1 MDNKEDSIFS
11 FEGSSTDKSSE
22 FSVSAEAERLQSL
35 DTEALAESKIN
46 NSEPGKVKPMAEKLN
61 RIMGNKLL
69 LAGGGFLVLVLSG
82 FVYVNFI
89 YTPPSYNQVAQQTPP
104 QPQPMYGAEQNG
116 AGDQPSNS
124 TESSVP
130 GFSLDG
136 ETTVSPDMQA
146 MEPVAE
152 EWSPPGMA
160 ITDTP
165 PNVQDTPK
173 TELAQSM
180 SSGTQPETA
189 SQPPAS
195 PAVMSAPESPEGS
208 GVAASYQPPSASDP
222 VDVAAL
228 REQLIDKDKK
238 IASLASQLKQSERR
252 YQVLASKSKKLLAK
266 EKEMMAFY
274 SEKTGE
280 GPKGKDLARPT
291 SASSYRIRAIT
302 EGLAWVDSGS
312 GQTYTVRI
320 GDSLPDI
327 GNIIFIDADKMSIK
341 GSRGEIK

>member
-146 MEPVAE
+146 MEPAAE

-160 ITDTP
+160 MTDTP
-165 PNVQDTPK
+165 PNGQGTPK

-208 GVAASYQPPSASDP
+208 GVVASYQPPSASDP

-228 REQLIDKDKK
+228 REQLIEKDKK